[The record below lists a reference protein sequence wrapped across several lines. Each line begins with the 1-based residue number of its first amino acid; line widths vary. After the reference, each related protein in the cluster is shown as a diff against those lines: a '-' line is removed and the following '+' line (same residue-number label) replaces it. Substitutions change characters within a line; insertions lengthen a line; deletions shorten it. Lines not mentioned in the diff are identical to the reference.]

1 MKKLSIVLFLVLF
14 SIRIFALEFSDVVNQ
29 FKTYID
35 DYKRYTPQSELI
47 ATVKEELVNLAV
59 YRLYKIQMVG
69 SLEKRELSLT
79 SGDFLTKLYD
89 RYQPSSLEEKI
100 AFAAFLAYLV
110 SDLQGKSLDES
121 TVMKMPAF
129 ATAFNIYRTEVR
141 NALSDLLAN
150 DLLYL
155 VGLAEKPVISSLS
168 ERRVAEI
175 TLASRP
181 VLNIDPG
188 RLEGHKEIL
197 GAGLLEGLIDSA
209 KEFARR
215 LESEGSSWNDRRILA
230 EARRAVL
237 ELINRETGYHQKVLA
252 SSIVSSAPKKLDLG
266 WLRFIAYSIL
276 IVLMVFI
283 KRFRRFAKL
292 MVFFFVVVEALY
304 ILFFY
309 NPVGSVIDSYIYA
322 ITVIPTFV
330 FASLL
335 FVVRLLKG
343 KVPGL
348 LEKATLFLGI
358 AAVLLGFWVS
368 AYRDVPEI
376 RMENFGSFHDSVYY
390 GMLKEDVYTGDVSPL
405 KQTVV
410 ELNSLVSKEV
420 NQTQDIMR
428 KLMNFLDSLRKE
440 GAFSKINVTPLTIFP
455 TFPSYS
461 SFFEIQNSPHY
472 REEFSDLVSVLNNF
486 TAESKIRYKQIN
498 RAVKTLEK
506 ELQDVIP
513 YGDEAFRRELMDSI
527 NSQLSRNRYSSS
539 VYSSVKRDLES
550 LMTEPSVSAS
560 IKVFQ
565 FRYGI
570 ITMLALAIATII
582 TVIRKGKI
590 AAIMGA
596 LAGISSFVAVVNWS
610 DLKIFV
616 QQGVPN
622 LVVKASSGFRPWF
635 FVFVMA
641 ISVLFIIINL
651 RKEA

>member
-1 MKKLSIVLFLVLF
+1 MKKLSIVLFLILF

-35 DYKRYTPQSELI
+35 DYRRDKPQSELI

-79 SGDFLTKLYD
+79 SSDFLTKLYD

-175 TLASRP
+175 TLTSRP

-188 RLEGHKEIL
+188 RLEGHREIL

-215 LESEGSSWNDRRILA
+215 LESEGSSWSDRRILA

-252 SSIVSSAPKKLDLG
+252 SSIVSAAPKKLDLG
-266 WLRFIAYSIL
+266 WLRFIAYSVP

-283 KRFRRFAKL
+283 KRFRRFAKW

-304 ILFFY
+304 ILFLY
-309 NPVGSVIDSYIYA
+309 NPMGSVIDSYIYA

-335 FVVRLLKG
+335 FIVRLLKG

-348 LEKATLFLGI
+348 LEKTTLFLGI
-358 AAVLLGFWVS
+358 AAVLLGFGVS
-368 AYRDVPEI
+368 AYRDIPEI
-376 RMENFGSFHDSVYY
+376 RMENFGSFHGSVYY

-420 NQTQDIMR
+420 NQTQDTMR

-472 REEFSDLVSVLNNF
+472 REEFSDLVSILNNF

-513 YGDEAFRRELMDSI
+513 YGDETFRKELMDSI

-539 VYSSVKRDLES
+539 VYSSVKSDLES

-570 ITMLALAIATII
+570 ITVLALAIATII
-582 TVIRKGKI
+582 TVIRKGKS

-596 LAGISSFVAVVNWS
+596 LAGISSFMAVVNWGN
-610 DLKIFV
+610 LRIFV

-622 LVVKASSGFRPWF
+622 LIVKASSGFHPWF

-651 RKEA
+651 RREA